1 MRKEI
6 ETREDIELLV
16 NRFYEKVIQDGSI
29 GFIFNDVAKVN
40 WEKQLPIIYNFF
52 ENLLFYT
59 GSYVGNPM
67 ELHRHIS
74 RKLPLTNEHF
84 QRWETLFCQTV
95 DELFT
100 GEKAELAKQRALS
113 ISTVMKIKILDA
125 SAAGRI
131 F

>member
-40 WEKQLPIIYNFF
+40 WEKHLPIMYNFF

-84 QRWETLFCQTV
+84 QR
-95 DELFT
+95 
-100 GEKAELAKQRALS
+100 
-113 ISTVMKIKILDA
+113 
-125 SAAGRI
+125 
-131 F
+131 